1 MTEYG
6 RQSLWRDTAAAD
18 AATARD
24 LARRLELR
32 ATAEDEIDARRAYL
46 DLLGV
51 SAGDRALDVG
61 CGSGVVTRELA
72 RRVGAQGRAVGVDP
86 SPSLLGVAR
95 QLAQE
100 QGLGDRVEFHE
111 GSALRAP
118 FPDASF
124 DVVVCVTVLSHVPG
138 GERAIPELA
147 RLLRPGGRLGVF
159 DLDTDMTTVT
169 HPDRALTRRIVAA
182 ASDATAVDGWLV
194 RRLPTIFGQAGLE
207 DVRVRGFFPL
217 ETAPRSFYAELAD
230 RCAEAALKAGAIT
243 EAERDG
249 WLQALNAERARG
261 PVLAG
266 RLHIFVWARK
276 PA

>member
-32 ATAEDEIDARRAYL
+32 GTAEDEIDARRAYL

-61 CGSGVVTRELA
+61 CGTGVVTRELA
-72 RRVGAQGRAVGVDP
+72 RRVGAQGRAIGVDP
-86 SPSLLGVAR
+86 SPSLLAVAR

-100 QGLGDRVEFHE
+100 QGLGDRVEFRE

-118 FPDASF
+118 FPDGSF
-124 DVVVCVTVLSHVPG
+124 DVVLCVTVLSHVPG
-138 GERAIPELA
+138 GEGAIPELA

-159 DLDTDMTTVT
+159 DLDTDMTAVT
-169 HPDRALTRRIVAA
+169 HP
-182 ASDATAVDGWLV
+182 
-194 RRLPTIFGQAGLE
+194 
-207 DVRVRGFFPL
+207 GFFPL
-217 ETAPRSFYAELAD
+217 ETAPRSFYGELAD

-243 EAERDG
+243 EVERDG
-249 WLQALNAERARG
+249 WLRALNAERARG